1 MLLWGA
7 WPESEPESEPEN
19 VEASHVEKF
28 AAEIR
33 GSHKTIA
40 GFPPV

>member
-7 WPESEPESEPEN
+7 WPESN

-33 GSHKTIA
+33 GSHK
-40 GFPPV
+40 